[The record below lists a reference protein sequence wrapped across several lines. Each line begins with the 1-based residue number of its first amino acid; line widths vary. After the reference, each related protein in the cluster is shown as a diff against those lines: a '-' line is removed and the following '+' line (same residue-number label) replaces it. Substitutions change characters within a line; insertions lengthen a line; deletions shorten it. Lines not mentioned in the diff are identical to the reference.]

1 MTIELSVIAES
12 WPIEGGFTIS
22 RGSRTHA
29 DLVVVTLR
37 EGTCIGHG
45 ECVPYARYG
54 ETVSG
59 VMADIENIAKELA
72 HGLDRQGLQ
81 LAMPAG
87 AARNALDCALWDLEA
102 KRAGKSV
109 SALLGRAE
117 PSPLIT
123 AFTISVGTPE
133 KMASDAEKAKARPLL
148 KVKLGGDGDP
158 ARIAA
163 VRAAAPNARLVVDAN
178 EAWTAETF
186 EENLAACAAARVELI
201 EQPLPA
207 GDDFL
212 LSRIKRSVPVCAD
225 ESAHTSAELGELKE
239 RYDAVN
245 VKLDKTGGL
254 TEALVMVDEAKARG
268 FKVMVGCMLGTS
280 LAMAPAAIA
289 AQGADF
295 VDLDAPLLLSSDR
308 TPGLAFKGS
317 TLLPPSRELWG

>member
-1 MTIELSVIAES
+1 MTIELSVVAES

-29 DLVVVTLR
+29 DVVVVTLR
-37 EGTCIGHG
+37 EGTRIGRG
-45 ECVPYARYG
+45 ECVPYPRYG

-59 VMADIENIAKELA
+59 VISDIEKMAKEFA
-72 HGLDRQGLQ
+72 HGLDRAGLQ

-87 AARNALDCALWDLEA
+87 AARNALDCALWDFEA

-117 PSPLIT
+117 PSPLVT
-123 AFTISVGTPE
+123 AFTISVGSPE
-133 KMASDAEKAKARPLL
+133 KMASDAEKAKTRPLL
-148 KVKLGGDGDP
+148 KVKLAGDSDP
-158 ARIAA
+158 ERIAA
-163 VRAAAPNARLVVDAN
+163 VRSAAPKARLIVDAN

-186 EENLAACAAARVELI
+186 EKNLAACADAKVELI

-207 GDDFL
+207 GDDML
-212 LSRIKRSVPVCAD
+212 LARIKRTVPVCAD
-225 ESAHTSAELGELKE
+225 ESAHTSAGLGDLRE

-254 TEALVMVDEAKARG
+254 TEALVMVDEAKALG

-308 TPGLAFKGS
+308 IPGLSFEGS